1 MHRVSILAAVAFG
14 AAATGA
20 AGYLGLVTGAAPV
33 SLGIGRTRRPLGPL
47 TVEVAAPRDT
57 VFDVIAGPYEARAP
71 RAMRAKVAVLERSSD
86 MVLAAHYTP
95 IRGRLKATTVETVH
109 FTRPERVDF
118 RLVRGPVPHVL
129 ESFQLSEHSGRT
141 RLTYDGEL
149 GTDLWSLGRRWGNVV
164 ATRWEAVVEASLA
177 AVKAE
182 AERRV
187 SSPVQR
193 SAGTLEERQA
203 P

>member
-1 MHRVSILAAVAFG
+1 
-14 AAATGA
+14 
-20 AGYLGLVTGAAPV
+20 
-33 SLGIGRTRRPLGPL
+33 
-47 TVEVAAPRDT
+47 
-57 VFDVIAGPYEARAP
+57 
-71 RAMRAKVAVLERSSD
+71 
-86 MVLAAHYTP
+86 
-95 IRGRLKATTVETVH
+95 
-109 FTRPERVDF
+109 
-118 RLVRGPVPHVL
+118 
-129 ESFQLSEHSGRT
+129 
-141 RLTYDGEL
+141 
-149 GTDLWSLGRRWGNVV
+149 VV